1 MNDYFLFI
9 LFSVIII
16 ITIILICKL
25 SKSIP
30 EKRKELDRNITYI
43 ILAYT
48 IFVAAS
54 SAGLTKFL
62 LVDYIK
68 LNNEYQELL
77 KKKEDTTIQE
87 HLNFYNQKIEYLQK
101 EISDYISI
109 LSNIEGTKQ
118 FFDKKIAEKNQEI
131 LNKDLLIASYKLSE
145 TKEKLEKLKEN
156 LPYEREKI
164 IKEYSA
170 YKDEI
175 AGVSIGISSISV
187 SNEISGI
194 ININDKE
201 ERFSLVTAGKTW
213 TSNYQNK
220 TYEIL
225 VKQIS
230 FVNGICTILIT
241 EKKN

>member
-9 LFSVIII
+9 LFFVIII
-16 ITIILICKL
+16 ISIILICKL

-30 EKRKELDRNITYI
+30 EKRRELDRNITYI

-62 LVDYIK
+62 LMDYLEVSK
-68 LNNEYQELL
+68 KYEKEL
-77 KKKEDTTIQE
+77 KDKEDKLIQE
-87 HLNFYNQKIEYLQK
+87 NIDFYKQRIEYLQK
-101 EISDYISI
+101 EISDYIFI

-118 FFDKKIAEKNQEI
+118 FFDKKLAEKNEEI
-131 LNKDLLIASYKLSE
+131 LDKDLLIASYKLNE
-145 TKEKLEKLKEN
+145 TKETLEKVKEN
-156 LPYEREKI
+156 LSYKKEEI

-170 YKDEI
+170 YKDEV
-175 AGVSIGISSISV
+175 AGISIGISHIST

-194 ININDKE
+194 ININGKE
-201 ERFSLVTAGKTW
+201 ENFSSIAAGKIW

-230 FVNGICTILIT
+230 FVNGICTILIS